1 MNHSGRLVRR
11 LLNAAGTTYAAE
23 AGIRM
28 EDKPMPLFQLL
39 TLCMPASKPSDT
51 AQWVRDEYS
60 GDLREIAGSS
70 HQDLSEA
77 KLMLKG
83 FNGIGDTG
91 AGIYLR
97 KVQDVWTW
105 VRPYFDDLATVAARQ
120 LGLPTDP
127 AKLAELAPGANARLA
142 AALVRVTLDDEPRR
156 QATG

>member
-1 MNHSGRLVRR
+1 
-11 LLNAAGTTYAAE
+11 
-23 AGIRM
+23 M
-28 EDKPMPLFQLL
+28 EDKPMPLCQLL
-39 TLCMPASKPSDT
+39 TLCMPASKRSDM

-60 GDLREIAGSS
+60 GDLREIADHS

-91 AGIYLR
+91 AGIYLHE
-97 KVQDVWTW
+97 VQDVWTW
-105 VRPYFDDLATVAARQ
+105 VRPYFDDRATMAARQ

-127 AKLAELAPGANARLA
+127 AKPAELAPGANARLA
-142 AALVRVTLDDEPRR
+142 AGLVRVTLDDELRR